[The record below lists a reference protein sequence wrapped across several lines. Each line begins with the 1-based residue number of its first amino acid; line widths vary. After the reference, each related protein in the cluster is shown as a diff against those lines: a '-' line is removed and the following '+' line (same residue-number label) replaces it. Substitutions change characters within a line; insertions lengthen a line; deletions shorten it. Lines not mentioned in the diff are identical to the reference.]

1 MSFALFV
8 GLGSVAAVVGIVI
21 WLIQLAPDA

>member
-8 GLGSVAAVVGIVI
+8 GLGSVVAVIAIAV